1 MYRWGTLYDSFYIVW
16 WIYSLHELHE
26 KSISLN
32 VRYVLVVY
40 LGNLDMCIYI
50 SKASETVCTACSA
63 LTLILLKWM
72 IFHLGY
78 WLYFAVIRWPVF
90 CQKCMTRHA
99 HMDLRLTLF
108 MESLPLL
115 RAAMISLGEYY
126 VYSVYTA
133 RKIASSTGFTSST
146 SFILEIFSSLDYR
159 LGGKQ
164 ILCYKFWK
172 HICNIMWLYQCI
184 A

>member
-1 MYRWGTLYDSFYIVW
+1 
-16 WIYSLHELHE
+16 
-26 KSISLN
+26 
-32 VRYVLVVY
+32 
-40 LGNLDMCIYI
+40 MCIYI

-133 RKIASSTGFTSST
+133 RKLASKYFRASLTSAASGYNAT
-146 SFILEIFSSLDYR
+146 NFGSIYA
-159 LGGKQ
+159 
-164 ILCYKFWK
+164 ILCDCISVSHNTK
-172 HICNIMWLYQCI
+172 IMCERNRERETSMHLYGETDMERFNEI
-184 A
+184 NGIK